1 MKFKNGLG
9 RIYIGNISWQK
20 RLQFCAA
27 ITPTLH
33 TLVTLGGLP
42 PIEMNPACV
51 MSPKGAK
58 ASKGGPI
65 APQNRKRFC
74 QKISPM

>member
-9 RIYIGNISWQK
+9 SIYTGNISWHK

-27 ITPTLH
+27 ITRTLH

-58 ASKGGPI
+58 ASRGGAI
-65 APQNRKRFC
+65 ALQNCKRFC